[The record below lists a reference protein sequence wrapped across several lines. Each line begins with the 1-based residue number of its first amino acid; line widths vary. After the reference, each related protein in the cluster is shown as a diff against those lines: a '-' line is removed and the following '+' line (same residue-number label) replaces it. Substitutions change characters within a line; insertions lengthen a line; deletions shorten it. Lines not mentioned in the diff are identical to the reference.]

1 MHGMLPLFVGLL
13 GLALIGAAAAIV
25 AGFGD
30 RYRVGRLLAAAPEAS
45 IAEAAELAGEESQRY
60 VRVQGRLVS
69 AEVFPDDQDRPLVY
83 RRSRLEVQQG
93 GAWRTVDEQR
103 EAVEFGLEDRQA
115 HIAIDAEALAEGLVV
130 LPRIAVGSVAD
141 LPAGLVP
148 PARLPADPATPA
160 RQRVEQVSAVEHA
173 TAAGVPRLD
182 RGGQPMLS
190 AGLGRPLIL
199 TTLERSEAMRIL
211 AAGRSGRLRAAAVMG
226 ALGLGLLA
234 AAVLGAVAGFGGP

>member
-1 MHGMLPLFVGLL
+1 MHAMLPLFVGLL
-13 GLALIGAAAAIV
+13 GLALLGAAAAIV

-45 IAEAAELAGEESQRY
+45 IAEAAALAGEQSQRY
-60 VRVQGRLVS
+60 VRVHGRLAS

-93 GAWRTVDEQR
+93 GAWRTVDERR

-141 LPAGLVP
+141 LPTGLVTP
-148 PARLPADPATPA
+148 VHLHADPATPA

-182 RGGQPMLS
+182 RVGQPMLS